1 MRGVIGIK
9 WLLFLPQLPALPS
22 TLRVMVW
29 RRMRTAGALG
39 LQNGVWILP
48 HTPEKERFA
57 EELLA
62 YVQGQGAH
70 GYVFDV
76 GALNQSIEDTILERF
91 RADRDEEYA
100 EFCERC
106 DALLAELEKETR
118 QEKFTFAEM
127 EETEEDLQKL
137 NIWWDKINA
146 RDFVGG
152 NRRQEAMDK
161 LEHCRKARLVFVSQ
175 VYQREGVGTDDDP
188 DEQVQEVDDE

>member
-1 MRGVIGIK
+1 MK

-29 RRMRTAGALG
+29 RRMRAIGALG
-39 LQNGVWILP
+39 LQNGVWVLP
-48 HTPEKERFA
+48 HTPEKEQFV

-62 YVQGQGAH
+62 YVQEQGAN
-70 GYVFDV
+70 GYIFEV
-76 GALNQSIEDTILERF
+76 GALNQSIEDTILMRF

-118 QEKFTFAEM
+118 QKKFTFAEL

-137 NIWWDKINA
+137 NNWWDKINA

-152 NRRQEAMDK
+152 NRRQEAMDR
-161 LEHCRKARLVFVSQ
+161 LERCRKARLVFVSQ
-175 VYQREGVGTDDDP
+175 VYQCQGIEADDSL
-188 DEQVQEVDDE
+188 DEQ